1 MKEVCFSGKTAEEEP
16 MTSAYVPD
24 VGPRM
29 VSDKDYHKMRIS
41 FLILDI
47 IIFQLL
53 ATWSHS
59 AS

>member
-29 VSDKDYHKMRIS
+29 VSDKDYHKMRIF
-41 FLILDI
+41 FL
-47 IIFQLL
+47 
-53 ATWSHS
+53 TGG
-59 AS
+59 